1 MYPTRPASSHF
12 CNFQKWFYRGWKKL
26 ISVILGFFQCS
37 VKTMPL
43 FSLKTL
49 ANISVPI
56 FTKVRNK
63 SKWIDK
69 SLKKSVKL
77 RKAKLTQRIL
87 SGVHFLSHAESEG
100 NKLMSNWVCVFFHS
114 HIFFFFFSVTFLA
127 FFGLFS
133 IRLWQ
138 ISLAA
143 IYLVHLGLC
152 LVQLGLD
159 HTCHH
164 WIKWFQYSG
173 TGDVYCCN
181 YLNFHCYFF

>member
-1 MYPTRPASSHF
+1 
-12 CNFQKWFYRGWKKL
+12 
-26 ISVILGFFQCS
+26 
-37 VKTMPL
+37 MPL
-43 FSLKTL
+43 FSLKKSTL
-49 ANISVPI
+49 ANISV

-63 SKWIDK
+63 CKWIDK
-69 SLKKSVKL
+69 SLKNSVKL

-100 NKLMSNWVCVFFHS
+100 NKLMSNWVCVFFRS
-114 HIFFFFFSVTFLA
+114 HIFFCFFLSHFFCFFWP

-138 ISLAA
+138 ISSAA

-152 LVQLGLD
+152 LVQLDLD

-181 YLNFHCYFF
+181 YLNFGCYFF

>member
-1 MYPTRPASSHF
+1 
-12 CNFQKWFYRGWKKL
+12 
-26 ISVILGFFQCS
+26 
-37 VKTMPL
+37 MPF
-43 FSLKTL
+43 FSLRNPTL
-49 ANISVPI
+49 ANISV
-56 FTKVRNK
+56 FTKVRNT
-63 SKWIDK
+63 SRWIDK
-69 SLKKSVKL
+69 SLKNSVKL

-114 HIFFFFFSVTFLA
+114 HIFFSQSLFWPFLT

-152 LVQLGLD
+152 LVQLDLD